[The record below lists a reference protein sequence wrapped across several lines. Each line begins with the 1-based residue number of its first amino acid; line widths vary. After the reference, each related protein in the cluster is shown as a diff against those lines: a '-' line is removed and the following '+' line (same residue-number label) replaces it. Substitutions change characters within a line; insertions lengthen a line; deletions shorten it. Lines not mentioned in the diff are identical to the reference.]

1 MSRSQVGT
9 EPRPRALGGGQGT
22 VLGRGWVGG
31 WPFAGSLG
39 HGSLLVPQ
47 GKAVAL
53 TSAPALS
60 WRPRGTGHGR
70 SGRPRA
76 GASTPTGQRRGVVLT
91 SR

>member
-1 MSRSQVGT
+1 MSHSQVGT

-60 WRPRGTGHGR
+60 WRPRGTGA
-70 SGRPRA
+70 A
-76 GASTPTGQRRGVVLT
+76 GAAGLGPGPAPPLGGAVGWF
-91 SR
+91 